1 MAKDTVNKVKRQ
13 MTNWKKK
20 FTTYIRD
27 KKLPSLHYREPLKL
41 ERKKKTLHIEKVAK
55 EKDSSQK
62 RKRKREISMT
72 MKRWSY

>member
-27 KKLPSLHYREPLKL
+27 KKLPSHHYREPLKL
-41 ERKKKTLHIEKVAK
+41 ERKKKTTPY
-55 EKDSSQK
+55 
-62 RKRKREISMT
+62 RKSC
-72 MKRWSY
+72 